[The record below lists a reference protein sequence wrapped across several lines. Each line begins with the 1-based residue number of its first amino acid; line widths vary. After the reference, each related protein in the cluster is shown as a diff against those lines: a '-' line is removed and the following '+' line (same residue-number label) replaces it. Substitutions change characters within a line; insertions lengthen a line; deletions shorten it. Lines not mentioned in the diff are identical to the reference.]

1 MHPQF
6 LSNVS
11 KIEFTISLFYQLRL
25 PPRFLAFLF
34 IVLQL
39 YKLTFKITS
48 NALFLLTLKSPILT
62 HVFTAIVFPI
72 HPFSPVLWQLSDH
85 SFIFW
90 FTHPLFIQSYSLPYS
105 LVSTGLDVLG
115 GSEMDQVR
123 DLSVLDYLPPRPLK
137 ILNYSFPTNCKFS
150 LVSDFNSFNKN
161 LSFSTL
167 IIYS

>member
-1 MHPQF
+1 MHPHF

-25 PPRFLAFLF
+25 CPGFLAFVF

-39 YKLTFKITS
+39 NKLNFEIMT

-62 HVFTAIVFPI
+62 RFHCNVFPI
-72 HPFSPVLWQLSDH
+72 HPFSPVPWQLSDH
-85 SFIFW
+85 SFILW

-137 ILNYSFPTNCKFS
+137 ILDYSFPTICKFS
-150 LVSDFNSFNKN
+150 LVSDLSSFNKN
-161 LSFSTL
+161 LFFQHW
-167 IIYS
+167 